1 MKENHQTDKTSE
13 AYKRLKEIL
22 GEEPWE
28 DYARSRIDLSSCRG
42 SGM

>member
-22 GEEPWE
+22 GENPGKIMQDQE
-28 DYARSRIDLSSCRG
+28 
-42 SGM
+42 